1 MAERAPFNISLLDVG
16 KYIKEHGT
24 KEVTSAFIKESSS
37 NRFHPGGLFSELIFG
52 QIASEERSLT
62 SGFMSLNCS
71 VFHPIIFQN
80 IVSIKR
86 LYGEIMAGSTYV
98 IWNQDEGDFERAAE
112 NEEGADTGYTFFMKH
127 FENINFKST
136 ASLRRS
142 DKVEVVLKYKDT
154 RLVDK
159 IIVIPAGIRDIKDS
173 TMGRMEKDSI
183 NSLYASLLANASAMP
198 PGADKNPLFDT
209 VHYIVQKKV
218 NDIYEQLS
226 TMVRGKGGFFEGKF
240 YHRNIARGT
249 RNVITASQMEAESPN
264 SPQYHKVTETKVP
277 LFQAAKAAAN
287 QLVYWYKS
295 LFYDQIL
302 NNSSDNIPLINK
314 DTLKLEYVPIDAK
327 DKDRLLT
334 SDGIE
339 KTIDRFRDPFNRFMP
354 ASARVANYG
363 SKPTYYYLFM
373 VYDIG
378 TDVYIFRNVD
388 EFKARMKDL
397 GQEVDTSKIRAL
409 TNAEMLYIA
418 TYFALQGTHGF
429 VTRYPVTD
437 EQSIYP
443 SETHLMTTS
452 PSRQIKLR
460 MNIMV
465 GDEEGSY
472 VTLPEYPV
480 IGRDFVDALMLHP
493 TRLKSL
499 GGDFDGNCVVG
510 DTIIDIRYT
519 QSWYD
524 RCSKLLSGKDRENFG
539 NTFAKHTWSHD
550 EDASGKRTWT
560 YAEIQIKDMPKVG
573 TPCKDKN
580 GADVYDLP
588 EGLEVLSIKDN
599 ERVYLPVEKL
609 TVEKNCEVATVTA
622 GSKTCTL
629 SSNASVA
636 VFDHDTGG
644 LKKVTPADAVALG
657 GYIPFVIRPEKR
669 SFGHT
674 YHEGYSA
681 AKKNVNN
688 TVRALEIRSMG
699 FDYIVGYICG
709 IIDVGKEFVISNS
722 PRGTLITYKP
732 AADKQEEAKLLA
744 RLLYYA
750 GVRSFEI
757 IDKNIIRSIMVD
769 AHSLIHTGVKI
780 SIKDERTTKFIERYS
795 NTPSAREPQ
804 AFNVPITKEEQREL
818 FKRVHRDG
826 STADIARIKKEV
838 DLAFT
843 TTFLKKFVSKT
854 EDTPLAKR
862 IYSEEVM
869 WFKTTKG
876 DLQTNKE
883 TVYDLIV
890 PESKVFVANNG
901 MVVFDTCSWTPV
913 FSKEA
918 NEEIS
923 AYLKQPDNY
932 ILPSGDPIASMF
944 DDLCKMSFFAMTRDS
959 PEMEKENTK

>member
-1 MAERAPFNISLLDVG
+1 MAERAPFTISLLDVD

-52 QIASEERSLT
+52 QIASEARSLT

-98 IWNQDEGDFERAAE
+98 KWNQDEGDFERAAE

-159 IIVIPAGIRDIKDS
+159 IIVIPAGIRDVKDS

-198 PGADKNPLFDT
+198 PGSDKNPLFDT

-249 RNVITASQMEAESPN
+249 RNVITASQMEAESPD

-334 SDGIE
+334 ADGIE

-397 GQEVDTSKIRAL
+397 GQEVDASKIRAL

-460 MNIMV
+460 MNITV
-465 GDEEGSY
+465 GDDVGSY
-472 VTLPEYPV
+472 VMLPEYPI

-499 GGDFDGNCVVG
+499 TADFDGNCVVG
-510 DTIIDIRYT
+510 DTVIDIRYT
-519 QSWYD
+519 QTWYD
-524 RCSKLLSGKDRENFG
+524 RCFKMLSGKARENFG
-539 NTFAKHTWSHD
+539 NTFTENTWSHD
-550 EDASGKRTWT
+550 EDESGKRTWT
-560 YAEIQIKDMPKVG
+560 YAEIQIEDMPKVG
-573 TPCKDKN
+573 TPRKDKN

-609 TVEKNCEVATVTA
+609 TVEKNCEVATISA

-636 VFDHDTGG
+636 VFDHNTGG
-644 LKKVTPADAVALG
+644 LKKVTPAAAVAHS
-657 GYIPFVIRPEKR
+657 GYIPFVIHPEKR
-669 SFGHT
+669 NFGHT
-674 YHEGYSA
+674 YNEGYSA
-681 AKKNVNN
+681 AKKNDNS
-688 TVRALEIRSMG
+688 TVRALGIRSMG
-699 FDYIVGYICG
+699 LDYIVGYICG
-709 IIDVGKEFVISNS
+709 IIDVGREFVITNMT
-722 PRGTLITYKP
+722 RGTLVIYKP
-732 AADKQEEAKLLA
+732 AAGKQKEAKLLA

-750 GVRSFEI
+750 GVRSFEVN
-757 IDKNIIRSIMVD
+757 DRNLIRSIMVD
-769 AHSLIHTGVKI
+769 VHSLIYTGVKI
-780 SIKDERTTKFIERYS
+780 SVKDERTTKLINLYCI
-795 NTPSAREPQ
+795 NPVAHEPQ
-804 AFNVPITKEEQREL
+804 AFVVPITKAEHREL
-818 FKRVHRDG
+818 SKRVHSDG
-826 STADIARIKKEV
+826 SIADIVKLKQEV
-838 DLAFT
+838 DLAYT
-843 TTFLKKFVSKT
+843 TTFLKKFVHKT

-862 IYSEEVM
+862 VYSEEVM
-869 WFKTTKG
+869 WFKPTKD
-876 DLQTNKE
+876 DLHVNKT

-890 PESKVFVANNG
+890 PESKVFIANNG

-918 NEEIS
+918 NEEIA

-944 DDLCKMSFFAMTRDS
+944 DDLCKMSFFAMTRDA
-959 PEMEKENTK
+959 PEMEKENSK

>member
-1 MAERAPFNISLLDVG
+1 MAERAPFNISLLDVD

-62 SGFMSLNCS
+62 SGYMSLNCS

-127 FENINFKST
+127 FDNINFKST

-159 IIVIPAGIRDIKDS
+159 IIVIPAGIRDVKDS

-198 PGADKNPLFDT
+198 AGADKNPLFDT
-209 VHYIVQKKV
+209 VHYIIQKKV

-249 RNVITASQMEAESPN
+249 RNVITASQMEAESPD
-264 SPQYHKVTETKVP
+264 SPQFHKVTETKVP

-378 TDVYIFRNVD
+378 ADVYIFRNVD

-397 GQEVDTSKIRAL
+397 GQEVDASKIRAL

-418 TYFALQGTHGF
+418 SYFALQGTHGF

-460 MNIMV
+460 MNITV
-465 GDEEGSY
+465 GDEDGSY
-472 VTLPEYPV
+472 VMLPEYPI

-499 GGDFDGNCVVG
+499 CGDFDGNCVIG

-519 QSWYD
+519 RSWYD
-524 RCSKLLSGKDRENFG
+524 RVYKLLSSAAAT
-539 NTFAKHTWSHD
+539 TFAKVFDSCSWSRDTD
-550 EDASGKRTWT
+550 ESGNITWT
-560 YAEIQIKDMPKVG
+560 YAEIRIEDMPKVG

-622 GSKTCTL
+622 GSKSCTL
-629 SSNASVA
+629 STNASVA
-636 VFDHDTGG
+636 VFDHGTGC
-644 LKKVTPADAVALG
+644 LKKVTPEEAVAHCD
-657 GYIPFVIRPEKR
+657 YIPFVIRPEKR
-669 SFGHT
+669 NFGHT
-674 YHEGYSA
+674 YHEGYYA
-681 AKKNVNN
+681 ASKNDNN
-688 TVRALEIRSMG
+688 TISATKIRSMG
-699 FDYIVGYICG
+699 IDYIVGYICG
-709 IIDVGKEFVISNS
+709 IIDVGKEFVITSN
-722 PRGTLITYKP
+722 PRGTTITYRP
-732 AADKQEEAKLLA
+732 SGGKQTEAKLLA

-750 GVRSFEI
+750 GVRNFEVI
-757 IDKNIIRSIMVD
+757 NSNRISSIMID
-769 AHSLIHTGVKI
+769 AHGLISTGVKI
-780 SIKDERTTKFIERYS
+780 VVKDERTTKLIERYRA
-795 NTPSAREPQ
+795 TYSAHETQ
-804 AFNVPITKEEQREL
+804 TFVVPVTEEEKKEL
-818 FKRVHRDG
+818 YKRVCRDG
-826 STADIARIKKEV
+826 SITDVIRFKHEV
-838 DLAFT
+838 NLAFT
-843 TTFLKKFVSKT
+843 TKFLKQFVSKT
-854 EDTPLAKR
+854 ENTPLAKR
-862 IYSEEVM
+862 IYSEDVM
-869 WFKTTKG
+869 WFRADKNV
-876 DLQTNKE
+876 LQTNKT

-918 NEEIS
+918 NEEIA

-932 ILPSGDPIASMF
+932 ILPSGDTIAGMF
-944 DDLCKMSFFAMTRDS
+944 DDLCKMSFFAMTRDA

>member
-1 MAERAPFNISLLDVG
+1 MAERAPFNISLLDVD

-86 LYGEIMAGSTYV
+86 LYGEIMAGTTYV
-98 IWNQDEGDFERAAE
+98 KWNQDEGDFERAAE

-127 FENINFKST
+127 FDNINFKST

-159 IIVIPAGIRDIKDS
+159 IIVIPAGIRDVKDS

-198 PGADKNPLFDT
+198 KGADKNPLFDT

-249 RNVITASQMEAESPN
+249 RNVITASQMEAESPD
-264 SPQYHKVTETKVP
+264 SPQFHKVTETKVP

-334 SDGIE
+334 ADGIE

-363 SKPTYYYLFM
+363 SKPTYYYLYM

-378 TDVYIFRNVD
+378 SDVYIFRNVD

-397 GQEVDTSKIRAL
+397 GHEVDSTKIRAL

-460 MNIMV
+460 MNITV

-472 VTLPEYPV
+472 VMLPEYPI

-499 GGDFDGNCVVG
+499 TADFDGNCVIG
-510 DTIIDIRYT
+510 STIIDVRYT
-519 QSWYD
+519 KSWYD
-524 RCSKLLSGKDRENFG
+524 RVYKLLSS
-539 NTFAKHTWSHD
+539 TAATAFAKVFDNCSWFNDTDENGNLTWRYS
-550 EDASGKRTWT
+550 
-560 YAEIQIKDMPKVG
+560 EIQIKDMPKVG

-609 TVEKNCEVATVTA
+609 TVEQNCEVATVSA

-644 LKKVTPADAVALG
+644 LKKVTPAEAAAHG

-669 SFGHT
+669 DFGHT
-674 YHEGYSA
+674 YREGYSA
-681 AKKNVNN
+681 AKQRSDN
-688 TVRALEIRSMG
+688 TARAQEIRSMG
-699 FDYIVGYICG
+699 FNYIVGYICG
-709 IIDVGKEFVISNS
+709 ILDVGKEFVITNMT
-722 PRGTLITYKP
+722 RGTLITYRP
-732 AADKQEEAKLLA
+732 AAGKQKEAKLLA

-750 GVRSFEI
+750 GVRNFEVN
-757 IDKNIIRSIMVD
+757 DRNLIRSIMVD
-769 AHSLIHTGVKI
+769 AHSLIYTGVKI
-780 SIKDERTTKFIERYS
+780 SVKDERTTKLIDWYRINPTAHEL
-795 NTPSAREPQ
+795 Q
-804 AFNVPITKEEQREL
+804 AFVVPITKAEHKEL
-818 FKRVHRDG
+818 SKRVHSDG
-826 STADIARIKKEV
+826 SITDIVKFKQEV
-838 DLAFT
+838 DLANT
-843 TTFLKKFVSKT
+843 STFLKKFVHRT

-869 WFKTTKG
+869 WFKTTKD
-876 DLQTNKE
+876 DLQVNKT

-918 NEEIS
+918 NEEIA

-944 DDLCKMSFFAMTRDS
+944 DDLCKMSFFAMTRDA
-959 PEMEKENTK
+959 PEMEKENSK

>member
-1 MAERAPFNISLLDVG
+1 MAERAPFNISLLDVD
-16 KYIKEHGT
+16 KYVKEHGT

-154 RLVDK
+154 RLVNK
-159 IIVIPAGIRDIKDS
+159 IIVIPAGIRDVKDS

-198 PGADKNPLFDT
+198 PGSDKNPLFDT
-209 VHYIVQKKV
+209 VHYIIQKKV

-249 RNVITASQMEAESPN
+249 RNVITASQMEAESPD

-302 NNSSDNIPLINK
+302 NNSSDNIPLLNK

-363 SKPTYYYLFM
+363 SKPTYYYLYM

-397 GQEVDTSKIRAL
+397 GQEVDASKIRAL

-429 VTRYPVTD
+429 VTRYPVLD
-437 EQSIYP
+437 EQNIYP

-460 MNIMV
+460 MSITV
-465 GDEEGSY
+465 GDDVGSY
-472 VTLPEYPV
+472 VMLPEYPI
-480 IGRDFVDALMLHP
+480 IGMDFVDALMLHP

-499 GGDFDGNCVVG
+499 GGDFDGNCVIG
-510 DTIIDIRYT
+510 STIIDVRYT
-519 QSWYD
+519 QTWYN
-524 RCSKLLSGKDRENFG
+524 RVHKLLSSATATAFARVFDACSWSNDTDENG
-539 NTFAKHTWSHD
+539 NI
-550 EDASGKRTWT
+550 TWT

-588 EGLEVLSIKDN
+588 EGLEVLSIKGN

-609 TVEKNCEVATVTA
+609 TVEQNCEVAKITA

-636 VFDHDTGG
+636 VFDHATGG
-644 LKKVTPADAVALG
+644 LKKVTPAVAAARH
-657 GYIPFVIRPEKR
+657 GYIPFVMHPEKR
-669 SFGHT
+669 NFGHT
-674 YHEGYSA
+674 YNEGYSA
-681 AKKNVNN
+681 AKKNCNTPVN
-688 TVRALEIRSMG
+688 ALEIRSMG

-709 IIDVGKEFVISNS
+709 ILDVGKGFVITNMT
-722 PRGTLITYKP
+722 RGTLITYKP
-732 AADKQEEAKLLA
+732 ADGRQKEAKLLA

-750 GVRSFEI
+750 GVRSFEVL
-757 IDKNIIRSIMVD
+757 DGTTIRSIMVD
-769 AHSLIHTGVKI
+769 VHSLIYTGVKI
-780 SIKDERTTKFIERYS
+780 SVKDERTTKLIERYS
-795 NTPSAREPQ
+795 VASNAHELQ
-804 AFNVPITKEEQREL
+804 AFVVPVTKAEQKEL
-818 FKRVHRDG
+818 SKRVHSDG
-826 STADIARIKKEV
+826 NAADVIKFKQETG
-838 DLAFT
+838 LAYT
-843 TTFLKKFVSKT
+843 TTFLKKFVSKS
-854 EDTPLAKR
+854 ENTPLAKR

-869 WFKTTKG
+869 WFKTTKN
-876 DLQTNKE
+876 DLQLNKT

-890 PESKVFVANNG
+890 PESKVFVADNG

-918 NEEIS
+918 NEEIA

-932 ILPSGDPIASMF
+932 ILPSGEPIVCMF
-944 DDLCKMSFFAMTRDS
+944 DDLCKMSFFAMTRDA
-959 PEMEKENTK
+959 PEMEKENSK